1 MISLSALVLAPPVRA
16 RLRERYITYRR
27 NGAPPFS
34 AALGCFWLTL
44 AWLFLPLEN
53 PRWQAI
59 RAQHALLFP
68 HIHPDPPASA
78 RYRALSAPGA
88 VAGGAASLA
97 RCRHTAL
104 AACFETA
111 GLARAF

>member
-34 AALGCFWLTL
+34 AALGCLWLTL
-44 AWLFLPLEN
+44 AWLLLPLEN

-68 HIHPDPPASA
+68 HIHPDRPRPLDTV
-78 RYRALSAPGA
+78 RYLLQALWL
-88 VAGGAASLA
+88 VALRPWR
-97 RCRHTAL
+97 RCAAL
-104 AACFETA
+104 AARLGA
-111 GLARAF
+111 ANLARAL

>member
-53 PRWQAI
+53 PRW
-59 RAQHALLFP
+59 
-68 HIHPDPPASA
+68 
-78 RYRALSAPGA
+78 
-88 VAGGAASLA
+88 
-97 RCRHTAL
+97 
-104 AACFETA
+104 
-111 GLARAF
+111 